1 MSKSGLLVAELL
13 TSCFGETEA
22 GSSWLVMNQTIACV
36 PISATDK
43 RWRAIGSREFVLVQQ
58 PHSQPD
64 STQPNSHLRIRRALA
79 VATLDVQARDVNTAA
94 SQLDEKP
101 ALAL

>member
-43 RWRAIGSREFVLVQQ
+43 RWRAIGSREFVRPATTLTTGFHTAQL
-58 PHSQPD
+58 PPPSSAGPCRG
-64 STQPNSHLRIRRALA
+64 NSGRTSA
-79 VATLDVQARDVNTAA
+79 
-94 SQLDEKP
+94 
-101 ALAL
+101 